1 MLIIDLIRAVY
12 HPIRNK
18 NVILLRSTRIP
29 KIKTNKILLFPITN
43 LIRNNLTLNNKIN
56 NLMTRKINQ
65 TIKWNNS
72 TNTLVINWTILTLVT
87 MTNLKEIKEKNTKHK
102 LSKISMRKHKF
113 YIKDLKNVI
122 KHKAKNIIIR
132 NLLGSYLVHFTDRTW
147 IDKINFSFI
156 TDYFSRTSLKLYYN
170 SLNI

>member
-72 TNTLVINWTILTLVT
+72 TNTLVIN
-87 MTNLKEIKEKNTKHK
+87 
-102 LSKISMRKHKF
+102 
-113 YIKDLKNVI
+113 
-122 KHKAKNIIIR
+122 
-132 NLLGSYLVHFTDRTW
+132 
-147 IDKINFSFI
+147 
-156 TDYFSRTSLKLYYN
+156 
-170 SLNI
+170 